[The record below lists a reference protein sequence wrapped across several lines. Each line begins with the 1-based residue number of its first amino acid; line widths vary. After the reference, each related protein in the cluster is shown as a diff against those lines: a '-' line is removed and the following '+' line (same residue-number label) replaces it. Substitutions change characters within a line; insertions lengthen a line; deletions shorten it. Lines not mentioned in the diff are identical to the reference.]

1 MQRSRRLGSA
11 LRKADYRAH
20 ISGTCLPVKRFS
32 RDLENGKGSLV
43 ATELNTTE
51 ARQGTRPRAMLVV
64 LIVSLL
70 LALIAGGL
78 LALGWISLP
87 GF

>member
-1 MQRSRRLGSA
+1 MRSRV
-11 LRKADYRAH
+11 
-20 ISGTCLPVKRFS
+20 LPLPRTA
-32 RDLENGKGSLV
+32 KGSIV
-43 ATELNTTE
+43 RTELNSTE

-70 LALIAGGL
+70 LALFAGGL

-87 GF
+87 GA

>member
-1 MQRSRRLGSA
+1 M
-11 LRKADYRAH
+11 
-20 ISGTCLPVKRFS
+20 
-32 RDLENGKGSLV
+32 

-51 ARQGTRPRAMLVV
+51 ARQGTRPRGMLVV

-70 LALIAGGL
+70 LALFAGGM

-87 GF
+87 SF